1 MKRLPINIRG
11 VLISNRFKIIERAV
25 AIQNSIVILINSDM
39 ERSAILRFYFHNQG
53 RDCHLKGGIRIFT
66 MNKITWRER

>member
-39 ERSAILRFYFHNQG
+39 EKPAILRFYFHNQG
-53 RDCHLKGGIRIFT
+53 KDCHLKGG
-66 MNKITWRER
+66 